1 MICKTGSVAHMLP
14 NQKKQINQREVATN
28 QLETMVKK
36 STACKLVKRLL
47 HLEFTHIVWLN
58 EKCSNVFVDS
68 MK

>member
-14 NQKKQINQREVATN
+14 NQKEVATN